1 MHDLEAVIRE
11 VRNALRFHRSRARV
25 HLFTMLFFAVM
36 VFMGSLAFG
45 SYLIQL
51 LQTTA
56 GAITAARSAGMEQP
70 STVDFTNLAAEHNLG
85 YVMLSGFV
93 LMLFFVSGLLRHH
106 VKRATV
112 NEDRLY
118 HLLKVSCM
126 RSPDTGLS
134 AAAQKSLLDLREN
147 EQALAADAEAHG
159 GFAVIERS
167 LASLSQSV
175 GEMSK
180 RRGR

>member
-1 MHDLEAVIRE
+1 MHDLEAVVRE
-11 VRNALRFHRSRARV
+11 VRNALQFHRRRARV
-25 HLFTMLFFAVM
+25 HLITMLFFSVV
-36 VFMGSLAFG
+36 VFMSSLAFG
-45 SYLIQL
+45 GFLIQL

-56 GAITAARSAGMEQP
+56 AAITAVSSAGLQQP
-70 STVDFTNLAAEHNLG
+70 STVDFTKLAAEHNLG

-93 LMLFFVSGLLRHH
+93 LMLFFVAGLLRHH

-118 HLLKVSCM
+118 HVLKVSCL

-134 AAAQKSLLDLREN
+134 ASAQKSLLDLREN

-159 GFAVIERS
+159 GLAVIERS

-180 RRGR
+180 RRGK